1 MQTTPLLAGLGVA
14 ASALVAQRAATAYA
28 AWRAAPLAMRRF
40 YEGGFEASMSRREA
54 ALILGVRQSATEEK
68 VKSAHKKIMIANH
81 PDSGGSDYLAA
92 KINEAKDMMLG
103 KKSETCVGAP
113 PASGP
118 VETDAAPPGGAGSS
132 DFCPGVPCG
141 APCPLPLMPANFRFP
156 PPPGAGFPP
165 DRDLVRPARRRKPSL
180 PCSGAQGVGG
190 QRCWRGS
197 LGGGQSKI
205 EGASIGSQTL

>member
-1 MQTTPLLAGLGVA
+1 MA

-28 AWRAAPLAMRRF
+28 AWRAAPMAMRRF

-103 KKSETCVGAP
+103 KKKSETCVGAP

-118 VETDAAPPGGAGSS
+118 VGTDAAPPGSAGSS
-132 DFCPGVPCG
+132 DFCPGCG
-141 APCPLPLMPANFRFP
+141 APCPLPLMPADFRHP
-156 PPPGAGFPP
+156 PPPDAGERPPFPP
-165 DRDLVRPARRRKPSL
+165 GVPSPYRGLVEDCWQKNPAFRPAFDKILLRLQHMGGLRFGLRR
-180 PCSGAQGVGG
+180 
-190 QRCWRGS
+190 WR
-197 LGGGQSKI
+197 
-205 EGASIGSQTL
+205 

>member
-68 VKSAHKKIMIANH
+68 VKSAHKMIMIANH

-103 KKSETCVGAP
+103 KKKSETCVGAP

-118 VETDAAPPGGAGSS
+118 VGTDAAPPGSAGSS
-132 DFCPGVPCG
+132 DFCPGCG
-141 APCPLPLMPANFRFP
+141 APCPLPLMPADLRYP
-156 PPPGAGFPP
+156 PPPDAGFPP
-165 DRDLVRPARRRKPSL
+165 DSLRDLVRADL
-180 PCSGAQGVGG
+180 
-190 QRCWRGS
+190 
-197 LGGGQSKI
+197 
-205 EGASIGSQTL
+205 

>member
-1 MQTTPLLAGLGVA
+1 MA

-92 KINEAKDMMLG
+92 KINEAKDMILG
-103 KKSETCVGAP
+103 KKKSETCVGAP

-118 VETDAAPPGGAGSS
+118 VGTDAAPPGSAGSS
-132 DFCPGVPCG
+132 DFCPGCG
-141 APCPLPLMPANFRFP
+141 APCPLPLMPADFRYP
-156 PPPGAGFPP
+156 PPPDAGFPFGGLNP
-165 DRDLVRPARRRKPSL
+165 LQVMEQVDAGERPPFPPNVPSPYRGLVEDCWQKNPAFRPAFDKILLRL
-180 PCSGAQGVGG
+180 QHMGG
-190 QRCWRGS
+190 
-197 LGGGQSKI
+197 L
-205 EGASIGSQTL
+205 

>member
-1 MQTTPLLAGLGVA
+1 MA

-103 KKSETCVGAP
+103 KKKSETCVGAP

-118 VETDAAPPGGAGSS
+118 AGTDAAPPGSAGSS
-132 DFCPGVPCG
+132 DFCPGCG
-141 APCPLPLMPANFRFP
+141 APCPLPLMPADFRYPLP
-156 PPPGAGFPP
+156 PDAGFPP
-165 DRDLVRPARRRKPSL
+165 DSLRDLVRPVRLEEEAL
-180 PCSGAQGVGG
+180 PALLRGAGLQGGSVGAALWG
-190 QRCWRGS
+190 REV
-197 LGGGQSKI
+197 KD
-205 EGASIGSQTL
+205 